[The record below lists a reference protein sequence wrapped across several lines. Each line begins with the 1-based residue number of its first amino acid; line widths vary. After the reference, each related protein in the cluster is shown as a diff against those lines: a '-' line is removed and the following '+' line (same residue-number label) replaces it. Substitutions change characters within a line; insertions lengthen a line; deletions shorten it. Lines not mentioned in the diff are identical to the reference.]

1 MKKIILL
8 CAVVLFTLP
17 AAFGQIDK
25 MKDILDDEMD
35 TENYTLR
42 FFNALNGNPIKD
54 AVVEIEDVGLYKTDH
69 EGKVKF
75 PRKIEEGGLTVRF
88 QAEGYIPTDLT
99 VEVIAGTIFN
109 NRISVSPEMALEYFR
124 VIVDWGRNPDDLDA
138 HFIKEDEYHISYR
151 NMKTADDGVAILDR
165 DDTDKFGPETI
176 TVREIETDAAYE
188 YWVKDYSNR
197 DDDNSRRLSRSGA
210 AVKVYGNGKL
220 LEYITVPDGQRGN
233 KWHVFVIRN
242 GKIELTNYVTSGE

>member
-1 MKKIILL
+1 MKKIILVL
-8 CAVVLFTLP
+8 AAVLIAWP

-42 FFNALNGNPIKD
+42 FFDALNGNPIKD
-54 AVVEIEDVGLYKTDH
+54 AVVEIEDVGLYETDH
-69 EGKVKF
+69 QGKVRF
-75 PRKIEEGGLTVRF
+75 PRAIEEGGLTVRF

-109 NRISVSPEMALEYFR
+109 NRISVSPEMAMEYFR

-138 HFIKEDEYHISYR
+138 HFVKEDEYHISYR

-176 TVREIETDAAYE
+176 TVREIETDAAYA
-188 YWVKDYSNR
+188 YWVQDYSNR

-242 GKIELTNYVTSGE
+242 GKIELTNYVTSVE